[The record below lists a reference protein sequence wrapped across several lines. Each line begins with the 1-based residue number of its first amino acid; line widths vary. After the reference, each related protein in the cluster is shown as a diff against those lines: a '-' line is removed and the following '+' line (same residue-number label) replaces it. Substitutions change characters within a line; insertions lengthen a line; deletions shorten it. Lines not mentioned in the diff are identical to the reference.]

1 MCSQWASDQLK
12 PKLVLSSIPQ
22 KVINI
27 YCHSHSYYQRVVN
40 KPWTCSQSDEWT
52 NHLCQLPYCR
62 DLAAHMHTQLA
73 VCIISS
79 ICCLRLCIRY
89 ILCTNIM
96 CVCVYLHYDMHCV
109 YLCMPAMLLARLASE
124 SVKSLARTVFNSPL
138 ASWRVHLSRP
148 GITIT
153 KT

>member
-1 MCSQWASDQLK
+1 MFYDILTSILKQNRPRNFSPSLAKLYPILVCSQWACDQPK

-27 YCHSHSYYQRVVN
+27 YCYSHSYYQRVVN

-96 CVCVYLHYDMHCV
+96 CVCIYIMTCIVYVGLRCY
-109 YLCMPAMLLARLASE
+109 
-124 SVKSLARTVFNSPL
+124 SPG
-138 ASWRVHLSRP
+138 WRVS
-148 GITIT
+148 
-153 KT
+153 